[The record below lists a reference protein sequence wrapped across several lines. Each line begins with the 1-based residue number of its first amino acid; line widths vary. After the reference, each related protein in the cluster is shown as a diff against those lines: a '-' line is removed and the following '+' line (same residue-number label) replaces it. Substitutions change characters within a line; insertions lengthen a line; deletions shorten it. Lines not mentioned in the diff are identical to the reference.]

1 MQNSN
6 FRPSILMGSKN
17 PMKNNDSA
25 QKNTQNQNSG
35 VKAKKSQKNLN
46 KLSTDRLFILSP
58 TVSEGKDIEC
68 CNNDFSQE
76 RDIVNLGYI
85 GKAYKAMNK
94 KTNMLYS
101 IKAIKKDKIMKS
113 NLTNTLNKYLEIMY
127 KVNHCFFLR
136 LLNHFEDDINIYF
149 IFQYI
154 DEVTLLNK
162 IKVRALT
169 TEKIFKYFKQILE
182 ALQFLHSKKICFVS
196 LEPESI
202 LIDKNDNVRLTDY
215 AYSKISGSESNTRN
229 GFKTDN
235 NVYVNCY
242 TAPEL
247 ISFNKGK
254 FHKHRSKGSEYS
266 DLWQL
271 GMLLYEMITGNLLI
285 NHNGLETEFYKLMSN
300 TFTKNNEVIK
310 KISKIPD
317 DFKILTGVIMQLLDF
332 NPKERISIEKILRI
346 KEIQNITYKKEEI
359 DPSERIINAPTE
371 NKEDPQEQLINKLI
385 KENKK
390 LKNEINELKLKINEL
405 TTKNEDLSQQ
415 NINYNKIINEEPNED
430 YIKKEIELRSQIRTL
445 EVNFQLKEC
454 SLKQE
459 KEMNEALNKKIDEL
473 EIGLSQNNLK
483 SSDIIKSLEKKVED
497 LENKLFNP
505 TNNGYSNESLQYY
518 LSLFIENINQFTS
531 LVNSQNKISN
541 DLCEN
546 QLNKIEDFMNKKEK
560 IFSDMVNN
568 IILKM
573 SQNILRNTGNNNN
586 DNDLNEKNYKEKIIW
601 LEKQTE
607 ELIPFKQKCL
617 LLNEKVNKLQT
628 ENDILKNKID
638 NMEKICEEKEELNKL
653 KFQNIK
659 EKILEILDK
668 YNGPNLPIDELKLI
682 FKNKI
687 IDN

>member
-6 FRPSILMGSKN
+6 FRPSILMGSIN

-25 QKNTQNQNSG
+25 QKNVQNQNSNI
-35 VKAKKSQKNLN
+35 KAKKYQKNLN

-58 TVSEGKDIEC
+58 TVNEGKDIEC

-127 KVNHCFFLR
+127 KVSHCFFLR

-271 GMLLYEMITGNLLI
+271 SMLLY
-285 NHNGLETEFYKLMSN
+285 
-300 TFTKNNEVIK
+300 
-310 KISKIPD
+310 
-317 DFKILTGVIMQLLDF
+317 
-332 NPKERISIEKILRI
+332 
-346 KEIQNITYKKEEI
+346 
-359 DPSERIINAPTE
+359 
-371 NKEDPQEQLINKLI
+371 
-385 KENKK
+385 
-390 LKNEINELKLKINEL
+390 
-405 TTKNEDLSQQ
+405 
-415 NINYNKIINEEPNED
+415 
-430 YIKKEIELRSQIRTL
+430 
-445 EVNFQLKEC
+445 
-454 SLKQE
+454 
-459 KEMNEALNKKIDEL
+459 
-473 EIGLSQNNLK
+473 
-483 SSDIIKSLEKKVED
+483 
-497 LENKLFNP
+497 
-505 TNNGYSNESLQYY
+505 
-518 LSLFIENINQFTS
+518 
-531 LVNSQNKISN
+531 
-541 DLCEN
+541 
-546 QLNKIEDFMNKKEK
+546 
-560 IFSDMVNN
+560 
-568 IILKM
+568 
-573 SQNILRNTGNNNN
+573 
-586 DNDLNEKNYKEKIIW
+586 
-601 LEKQTE
+601 
-607 ELIPFKQKCL
+607 
-617 LLNEKVNKLQT
+617 
-628 ENDILKNKID
+628 
-638 NMEKICEEKEELNKL
+638 
-653 KFQNIK
+653 
-659 EKILEILDK
+659 
-668 YNGPNLPIDELKLI
+668 
-682 FKNKI
+682 
-687 IDN
+687 

>member
-1 MQNSN
+1 
-6 FRPSILMGSKN
+6 
-17 PMKNNDSA
+17 
-25 QKNTQNQNSG
+25 
-35 VKAKKSQKNLN
+35 
-46 KLSTDRLFILSP
+46 
-58 TVSEGKDIEC
+58 
-68 CNNDFSQE
+68 
-76 RDIVNLGYI
+76 
-85 GKAYKAMNK
+85 
-94 KTNMLYS
+94 
-101 IKAIKKDKIMKS
+101 
-113 NLTNTLNKYLEIMY
+113 
-127 KVNHCFFLR
+127 
-136 LLNHFEDDINIYF
+136 
-149 IFQYI
+149 
-154 DEVTLLNK
+154 
-162 IKVRALT
+162 
-169 TEKIFKYFKQILE
+169 
-182 ALQFLHSKKICFVS
+182 
-196 LEPESI
+196 
-202 LIDKNDNVRLTDY
+202 
-215 AYSKISGSESNTRN
+215 
-229 GFKTDN
+229 
-235 NVYVNCY
+235 
-242 TAPEL
+242 
-247 ISFNKGK
+247 
-254 FHKHRSKGSEYS
+254 
-266 DLWQL
+266 
-271 GMLLYEMITGNLLI
+271 
-285 NHNGLETEFYKLMSN
+285 
-300 TFTKNNEVIK
+300 
-310 KISKIPD
+310 
-317 DFKILTGVIMQLLDF
+317 MQLLDF

-473 EIGLSQNNLK
+473 EIGFSQNNLK

-628 ENDILKNKID
+628 ENDNLKNKID

-668 YNGPNLPIDELKLI
+668 YNGQNLPIDELKLI